1 MMVPPSLPAEQPSF
15 RRTFSIL
22 LVGIVAIGCSPIF
35 VRLSELPPTA
45 TAFHR
50 VFLAMPVLWLWM
62 ALGKRR
68 GWALTQPATRRDYGL
83 LLLAGLVFA
92 GDLVFWHWSL
102 NLSSVAN
109 AVLLANFTPI
119 FVTAASFL
127 LWGERFSPV
136 FLLGVGL
143 AVGGAAILMGDS
155 LSIGSDHVLGDSLG
169 LVTAIFYTAYILLVG
184 RLRRRFASATI
195 LAWTSLPTI
204 IVLLVV
210 TLVMG
215 EPLVAMTLTGWL
227 ILLGL
232 ALISHAVG
240 QGLIAHAMAHLPVAF
255 TSVSLLL
262 QPAVAIILAWFL
274 LNESLSPWQAAGVTV
289 TVIAS
294 GIVAARLGSRGPGAH
309 WQDFASRR

>member
-1 MMVPPSLPAEQPSF
+1 MLLPSSPPAEPPSF

-62 ALGKRR
+62 EIGKRR
-68 GWALTQPATRRDYGL
+68 GWAHTQPATRRDCGL
-83 LLLAGLVFA
+83 LLLAGLAFA

-102 NLSSVAN
+102 NLTSVAN

-136 FLLGVGL
+136 FLLGVAL

-169 LVTAIFYTAYILLVG
+169 LVTALFYTAYILLVG
-184 RLRRRFASATI
+184 RLRQRFASATI

-210 TLVMG
+210 TLAMG
-215 EPLVAMTLTGWL
+215 EPLVATTLTGWL

-240 QGLIAHAMAHLPVAF
+240 QGLIAQSMAHLPAAF

-262 QPAVAIILAWFL
+262 QPAVAIILAWIL
-274 LNESLSPWQAAGVTV
+274 LNESLNFWQAVGVI
-289 TVIAS
+289 VIAS
-294 GIVAARLGSRGPGAH
+294 GVVAARLGSRLPGSPG
-309 WQDFASRR
+309 QGSKNRR